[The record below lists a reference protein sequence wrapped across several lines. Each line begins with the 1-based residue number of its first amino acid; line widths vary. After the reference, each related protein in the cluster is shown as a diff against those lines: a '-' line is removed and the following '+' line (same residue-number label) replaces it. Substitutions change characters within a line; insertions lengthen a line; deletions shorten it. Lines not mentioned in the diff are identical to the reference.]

1 MTERSITIAGKELPL
16 GFDVRAW
23 VNDLEPAF
31 GSLDKMAEKLG
42 GQDKPINAGITMLVF
57 VINAGYRMR
66 GEKEI
71 VKKEWLLDNMKPY
84 EVAWAVQAGQ
94 RAITASFRQEEE
106 QSDQGPVDV
115 VLAELEKKAAGSA

>member
-16 GFDVRAW
+16 GFDLRAW

-42 GQDKPINAGITMLVF
+42 GQDKPITAGITMLVF